1 MHPAMMIAD
10 HKQHVIV
17 TDKGVN
23 TRVATLRS
31 IVEEVQSNPPPKVQA
46 KVTIKV
52 VMEVALRIKIAIK
65 IVTVT
70 RESTVQVVRANTIT
84 NPLKNLNAK
93 MIDLVF
99 LSLSCILFLI

>member
-1 MHPAMMIAD
+1 
-10 HKQHVIV
+10 
-17 TDKGVN
+17 
-23 TRVATLRS
+23 
-31 IVEEVQSNPPPKVQA
+31 
-46 KVTIKV
+46 
-52 VMEVALRIKIAIK
+52 MEVALRIKIAIK

-99 LSLSCILFLI
+99 LSLSCIFFSSDIDVILYLNTYVLFSLPTLKKEMFS